1 VVLEVEI
8 MSSLLQKIQGT
19 REQEPLLLLVLVLKD
34 RVPISSLLQ
43 EQQRDL
49 VLLVWQVCL
58 EIVGLD
64 LNHFS
69 LFRHHPDLPELLL
82 LVNIQRGAS
91 VQRSSSRRLETKKW
105 VREWLAMEIK
115 ELLGCNKAITPP
127 QKALQGL
134 STP

>member
-1 VVLEVEI
+1 MVRLRAILVRLR
-8 MSSLLQKIQGT
+8 LPKLPT
-19 REQEPLLLLVLVLKD
+19 REEEPLLVLVLKD
-34 RVPISSLLQ
+34 RIPISILLQ
-43 EQQRDL
+43 QQQRDL

-58 EIVGLD
+58 EIVGLE

-82 LVNIQRGAS
+82 LVNFQRGAS
-91 VQRSSSRRLETKKW
+91 VQSSSRRLETKKW

-115 ELLGCNKAITPP
+115 ELLGCNKALIPA
-127 QKALQGL
+127 QEALQGL